1 MKERK
6 LSNTDMNK
14 VIMEKIPIKS
24 RVDSVYL
31 PIFAI
36 NIAEDAYKTLHDDLI
51 IIGNKETR
59 EFDRQI
65 SNTFRRYHA
74 SNMKAMGGELYCCVM
89 RNSESLFKTI
99 RQTLSTMRIQ
109 CYREMQK
116 QDLEICKD
124 RLKTETIAECAMID
138 CIMEYVRTTDRFYAE
153 QFQKLIGDRY
163 RYEIKKDVDIELISH
178 CLKDIAMITGDVYLD
193 RIESKDIDTSKRIFA
208 TQMNSLNII
217 EK

>member
-6 LSNTDMNK
+6 LSNTDINK

-24 RVDSVYL
+24 RIDSVYL

-36 NIAEDAYKTLHDDLI
+36 FIAEDAYKTLHDDLI

-65 SNTFRRYHA
+65 SNTFRRYQA

-89 RNSESLFKTI
+89 RNSEKLFQSI
-99 RQTLSTMRIQ
+99 RQTLSTMRRQ
-109 CYREMQK
+109 FYREMQR
-116 QDLEICKD
+116 QDMAICSD
-124 RLKTETIAECAMID
+124 RLKTETVAECAMID
-138 CIMEYVRTTDRFYAE
+138 CIMGYVMTTDSFYAA
-153 QFQKLIGDRY
+153 QFQKLIGDKY
-163 RYEIKKDVDIELISH
+163 RYEVKKDVDIDLISH
-178 CLKDIAMITGDVYLD
+178 CLKDIAMVIGDVFID
-193 RIESKDIDTSKRIFA
+193 RIGSKDIDTSKRIFA

>member
-24 RVDSVYL
+24 RIDSVYL

-36 NIAEDAYKTLHDDLI
+36 NIAEYAYKTLHDDLI

-74 SNMKAMGGELYCCVM
+74 SNMKEMGGELYCCVM
-89 RNSESLFKTI
+89 RNSEKPVPDN
-99 RQTLSTMRIQ
+99 QTDTVNHAQTVLPGDAETGSRA
-109 CYREMQK
+109 
-116 QDLEICKD
+116 ICK
-124 RLKTETIAECAMID
+124 
-138 CIMEYVRTTDRFYAE
+138 
-153 QFQKLIGDRY
+153 
-163 RYEIKKDVDIELISH
+163 
-178 CLKDIAMITGDVYLD
+178 
-193 RIESKDIDTSKRIFA
+193 
-208 TQMNSLNII
+208 
-217 EK
+217 